1 MARAA
6 CQPVSEATRGA
17 THPAARFSWR
27 WPKFILRP
35 ASFYRDI
42 PISTAKRALPRAVG
56 EVIELARFAFAA
68 RILSTAWAEGRRTCV
83 LGCGQFAEGDAL
95 TGRDLSNVTVVEQDA
110 ATLDAILLRHH
121 HQIVIERA
129 DPIRFLSRTIR
140 QHEQFDLIY
149 SIALPEMLGDQPL
162 SRLIALAHQALAP
175 GGVLLLA
182 NQAPPVQL
190 TPAAPRREHRHEHW
204 QPRLRS
210 EADLVRIAGR
220 AGQVASGC
228 GDARHNLACARVE
241 RGAAH

>member
-1 MARAA
+1 M
-6 CQPVSEATRGA
+6 
-17 THPAARFSWR
+17 
-27 WPKFILRP
+27 LRP

-42 PISTAKRALPRAVG
+42 LVGTAKWALPRAVG

-190 TPAAPRREHRHEHW
+190 TPAAPRREHSHEHWNEHRHQHW

>member
-1 MARAA
+1 M
-6 CQPVSEATRGA
+6 
-17 THPAARFSWR
+17 
-27 WPKFILRP
+27 LRP

-42 PISTAKRALPRAVG
+42 PVATAKRALPRTVG
-56 EVIELARFAFAA
+56 EANELARLAFGA

-83 LGCGQFAEGDAL
+83 LGCGQFVEGDAL
-95 TGRDLSNVTVVEQDA
+95 TGRDLSNVTVVAQDA
-110 ATLDAILLRHH
+110 AALDAILLRHH

-182 NQAPPVQL
+182 NQAPPSL
-190 TPAAPRREHRHEHW
+190 PTPAAPRREHGSEHWHKHCHEHW

-210 EADLVRIAGR
+210 EADLVRIARR

-228 GDARHNLACARVE
+228 SDARHSLACARVE